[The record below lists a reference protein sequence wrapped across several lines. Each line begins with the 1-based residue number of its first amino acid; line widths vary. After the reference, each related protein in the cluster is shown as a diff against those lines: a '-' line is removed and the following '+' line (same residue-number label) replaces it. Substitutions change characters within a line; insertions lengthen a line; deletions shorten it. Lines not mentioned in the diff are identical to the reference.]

1 MRTLKR
7 KGGFL
12 VLMMLAV
19 MLALFLLP
27 AQEAKAALREGSTCP
42 NCGTGTLQFYT
53 STTSYHYFFCNNPN
67 CKSYSGQ
74 SVAVTV
80 HEEHWGGTA
89 TCMQKAVCECCGK
102 EYGGY
107 GPHDWGAWQ
116 DNGVSGHNRY
126 CQRQGCGVLDS
137 SLPHDGGTAT
147 CTARAVCEKCGAEY
161 GNPLGHDL
169 IDHEAK
175 APTCTEIGWD
185 AYQDCSRCDYTTYK
199 EKPALGHDLIDH
211 EAKAPTCT
219 EIGWDAYQTCS
230 RCDYTTYK
238 EKPAL
243 GHDLKAISKAE
254 PTCTE
259 PGAEACWMCQR
270 NGCGKLF
277 SDAECKNEIAAPV
290 VIPAKG
296 HTEVIDAAVAP
307 TCTETGLTEGKHCFV
322 CGAVLVKQEVVP
334 AKGHTEAI
342 DAAVA
347 PACTETGLTEGKHC
361 SACGAV
367 LVKQEVIPAKGHT
380 PGAAVRENEISASC
394 TRVGSYNEVVYCS
407 VCDQELSR
415 ESKTIPAWGHSY
427 AETQCTITRIY
438 YRCGG
443 CGDSYWRD
451 NTRSGNLIP
460 DLVRDQYGEN
470 VNYVAGVSIGN
481 DKRILTVTPD
491 LRGEEESAR
500 ITSLWLKLEYVE
512 RWLKEGVSMVRF
524 QRNDAILEIELAEV
538 SADCFALP
546 SETDK
551 ISFFV
556 FTLNPGDEGVLV
568 EVNALTDDQKFAAE
582 ALSGV
587 TLKWADAEF
596 TIIENGRYGME

>member
-42 NCGTGTLQFYT
+42 NCGTGTLQFYS
-53 STTSYHYFFCNNPN
+53 STTSYHFFFCNNPN
-67 CKSYSGQ
+67 CRSYSGK
-74 SVAVTV
+74 SVAVAV
-80 HEEHWGGTA
+80 HEEHWDGTA

-243 GHDLKAISKAE
+243 GHDLIDH
-254 PTCTE
+254 
-259 PGAEACWMCQR
+259 EA
-270 NGCGKLF
+270 K
-277 SDAECKNEIAAPV
+277 
-290 VIPAKG
+290 
-296 HTEVIDAAVAP
+296 AP
-307 TCTETGLTEGKHCFV
+307 TCTEIGWDAYQDCSRCDYTTYAAL
-322 CGAVLVKQEVVP
+322 AV
-334 AKGHTEAI
+334 I
-342 DAAVA
+342 
-347 PACTETGLTEGKHC
+347 
-361 SACGAV
+361 
-367 LVKQEVIPAKGHT
+367 T
-380 PGAAVRENEISASC
+380 PP
-394 TRVGSYNEVVYCS
+394 T
-407 VCDQELSR
+407 
-415 ESKTIPAWGHSY
+415 
-427 AETQCTITRIY
+427 
-438 YRCGG
+438 
-443 CGDSYWRD
+443 WR
-451 NTRSGNLIP
+451 
-460 DLVRDQYGEN
+460 
-470 VNYVAGVSIGN
+470 
-481 DKRILTVTPD
+481 
-491 LRGEEESAR
+491 
-500 ITSLWLKLEYVE
+500 SLLWD
-512 RWLKEGVSMVRF
+512 M
-524 QRNDAILEIELAEV
+524 
-538 SADCFALP
+538 
-546 SETDK
+546 T
-551 ISFFV
+551 
-556 FTLNPGDEGVLV
+556 
-568 EVNALTDDQKFAAE
+568 
-582 ALSGV
+582 
-587 TLKWADAEF
+587 
-596 TIIENGRYGME
+596 

>member
-42 NCGTGTLQFYT
+42 NCGTGTLQFYS
-53 STTSYHYFFCNNPN
+53 STTSYHFFFCNNPN
-67 CKSYSGQ
+67 CRSYSGK
-74 SVAVTV
+74 SVAVAV
-80 HEEHWGGTA
+80 HEEHWDGTA

-185 AYQDCSRCDYTTYK
+185 AYQ
-199 EKPALGHDLIDH
+199 
-211 EAKAPTCT
+211 
-219 EIGWDAYQTCS
+219 TCS
-230 RCDYTTYK
+230 RCDYTTYV
-238 EKPAL
+238 EKPTL

-296 HTEVIDAAVAP
+296 HTEVINAAVAP

-361 SACGAV
+361 STCGAV

-394 TRVGSYNEVVYCS
+394 TRVGSYDEVVYCS

-427 AETQCTITRIY
+427 AETQRTITRIY

-568 EVNALTDDQKFAAE
+568 EVKALAEDQAFAAE

>member
-1 MRTLKR
+1 M
-7 KGGFL
+7 
-12 VLMMLAV
+12 
-19 MLALFLLP
+19 
-27 AQEAKAALREGSTCP
+27 
-42 NCGTGTLQFYT
+42 
-53 STTSYHYFFCNNPN
+53 
-67 CKSYSGQ
+67 
-74 SVAVTV
+74 
-80 HEEHWGGTA
+80 
-89 TCMQKAVCECCGK
+89 
-102 EYGGY
+102 
-107 GPHDWGAWQ
+107 
-116 DNGVSGHNRY
+116 
-126 CQRQGCGVLDS
+126 
-137 SLPHDGGTAT
+137 
-147 CTARAVCEKCGAEY
+147 
-161 GNPLGHDL
+161 
-169 IDHEAK
+169 
-175 APTCTEIGWD
+175 
-185 AYQDCSRCDYTTYK
+185 
-199 EKPALGHDLIDH
+199 EKP
-211 EAKAPTCT
+211 T
-219 EIGWDAYQTCS
+219 
-230 RCDYTTYK
+230 
-238 EKPAL
+238 L

-296 HTEVIDAAVAP
+296 HTEVINAAVAP

-361 SACGAV
+361 STCGAV

-394 TRVGSYNEVVYCS
+394 TRVGSYDEVVYCS

-427 AETQCTITRIY
+427 AETQRTITRIY

-568 EVNALTDDQKFAAE
+568 EVKALAEDQAFAAE